1 MKVLR
6 QFLIIGT
13 VILCFISES
22 NSMDKSKIRIF
33 DRASGKP
40 ILVGRVV
47 KSAGEWKKL
56 LTPEQYRI
64 MRGKGT
70 ELACSGAYY
79 ANHEKGVYKCA
90 ACGTDLFLS
99 DTKFDSGT
107 GWPSFFQ
114 PVSELN
120 VKYETDTSFGM
131 ARTEVSCARCGSHL
145 GHVFDDGPAPTR
157 KRFCINS
164 VTLKFVKE

>member
-1 MKVLR
+1 MNAVRPLC
-6 QFLIIGT
+6 LIAASLIC
-13 VILCFISES
+13 LFAEN
-22 NSMDKSKIRIF
+22 NSMADNKLKLFDQASKKIIQAERF
-33 DRASGKP
+33 
-40 ILVGRVV
+40 V
-47 KSAGEWKKL
+47 KTEAEWKKL
-56 LTPEQYRI
+56 LTPEQYKI

-79 ANHEKGVYKCA
+79 NNHDKGVYKCA
-90 ACGTDLFLS
+90 ACGTDLFVS
-99 DTKFDSGT
+99 GAKFDSGT

-120 VKYETDTSFGM
+120 VKYDRDVSFGM
-131 ARTEVSCARCGSHL
+131 IRTEVSCARCKSHL

-164 VTLKFVKE
+164 ITLKFIKE